1 RLAAYQRAGTDLAL
15 AGVAADSLSQMI
27 PGLLGGGQA
36 QGLLNGQRERL
47 MTQIEQDLDNTLLHV
62 YRDLSD
68 PELEQFVEFA
78 QSDAGK
84 AYYQAA
90 LQSLRAGLAVGMSSN
105 ELEPAPQG
113 I

>member
-1 RLAAYQRAGTDLAL
+1 M
-15 AGVAADSLSQMI
+15 AADSLSQMI
-27 PGLLGGGQA
+27 PGLLGGSQA

-62 YRDLSD
+62 YRELSD

-78 QSDAGK
+78 QSEPGK

-90 LQSLRAGLAVGMSSN
+90 LQALRAGLAVGMSSN